1 MANVVAENR
10 RSIRVPAAYPVAVY
24 DRRGKAMA
32 KGRTANISESGV
44 VAIVSLRQ
52 PLAID
57 TRVILEL
64 SVPSANATRR
74 REARIVAYLCRVVRR
89 QSIGHLTAL
98 GVEFVEK
105 LS

>member
-1 MANVVAENR
+1 MANVVTERR
-10 RSIRVPAAYPVAVY
+10 RSVRSPAAYPVAVY
-24 DRRGKAMA
+24 DRRGKALA
-32 KGRTANISESGV
+32 RGRTANISESGV

-57 TRVILEL
+57 ARVILEL
-64 SVPSANATRR
+64 SIPSASALKR
-74 REARIVAYLCRVVRR
+74 REARIVAYLCRVARR
-89 QSIGHLTAL
+89 QSVGHLTAL